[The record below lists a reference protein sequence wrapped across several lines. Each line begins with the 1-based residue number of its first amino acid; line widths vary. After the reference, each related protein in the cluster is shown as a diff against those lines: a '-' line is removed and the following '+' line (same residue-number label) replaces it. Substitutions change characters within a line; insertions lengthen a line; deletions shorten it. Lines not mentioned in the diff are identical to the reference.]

1 MPHAPGAGGG
11 TLCNIMQRHHYSQPE
26 LQCLDIATERGF
38 ALSPSLKDWGDDG
51 TDHGGDAE

>member
-1 MPHAPGAGGG
+1 M
-11 TLCNIMQRHHYSQPE
+11 LCEVMQKNIYNRPE

-38 ALSPSLKDWGDDG
+38 ALSPSLEDWDNDG